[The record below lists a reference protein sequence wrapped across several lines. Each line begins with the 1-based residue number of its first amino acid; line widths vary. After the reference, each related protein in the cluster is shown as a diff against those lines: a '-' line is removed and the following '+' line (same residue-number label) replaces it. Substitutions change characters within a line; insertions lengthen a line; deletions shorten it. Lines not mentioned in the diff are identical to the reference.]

1 MTVRKKN
8 ITIPL
13 KQLIIDHQVF
23 VFEDQDFEKTLDLID
38 NSTAYALT
46 GGMLVFFPPLVHF
59 YFAEI

>member
-1 MTVRKKN
+1 M
-8 ITIPL
+8 
-13 KQLIIDHQVF
+13 
-23 VFEDQDFEKTLDLID
+23 FEDQDFEKTLDLID